1 VDGLAYRRYLSL
13 VYAFPNWLPNWLMS
27 RMVELSL
34 SYDDPAG
41 SYGFLSIPMLTNK
54 QAPLFA
60 AAVVGDNTTIR
71 ELFVR
76 REASLYERIAGSI
89 QSALH
94 VGRISTF

>member
-1 VDGLAYRRYLSL
+1 
-13 VYAFPNWLPNWLMS
+13 
-27 RMVELSL
+27 
-34 SYDDPAG
+34 
-41 SYGFLSIPMLTNK
+41 MLTNK

-60 AAVVGDNTTIR
+60 AAVAGDNTTIR